1 MAITEVPRL
10 PMRDRM
16 ATLFSGRVPAPER
29 HDDPAL
35 STTVVLPRGP
45 HRQHSAVVTA
55 SAARVVPTTA
65 RAAGRNRQ
73 KWQRDAW
80 VYRDSVPEVR
90 YAHNFQGNASAQVRM
105 FAAELGQ
112 DGEEPIDFDSDLC
125 TIPPPVREAARA
137 CLDRLTGNAA
147 GHGVILSP
155 VVQNFETVGECYLL
169 GYTDP
174 DTGRDEWSIRS
185 MDELRIT
192 DEGYFLVSTTTGTTT
207 SSESGRRL
215 PDDAYVARLWS
226 PHPQFSEWPDSPM
239 RALLD
244 TCEELL
250 LAGRSRRAALR
261 NRIAGNGVFLV
272 PNGILTGSGITQQ
285 GTGDVAGAPYG
296 VGDGI
301 TDDGDVKASKVMADL
316 TTSMV
321 TPIGDESSPS
331 AVVPL
336 MLRGERE
343 DLAAV
348 RHVTLDRPMSKDAD
362 VTEEKA
368 LRRLATGLNV
378 PPEIITGLA
387 GVNHWTAWQID
398 QSTWTHHVEPVVAAA
413 CAALTVGYLRAML
426 LTMGFPW
433 AIVSRVVIW
442 YDPSNL
448 VQDPREDEEVGDTGR
463 TPEELASLFTTAQT
477 AILAGFDPAEVMAA
491 LDLPELTYVGPPE
504 TSGGAFGQPRRVDS
518 ERVPEQ
524 EPDED
529 GPPEIEAPAS
539 ERASV
544 ALARIAAGLG
554 RRTVVAAAT
563 AEPTEEQIRLSRRL
577 MEIDRSLRERLVG
590 ACDAALARVLER
602 AGNRVRS
609 AATRSAT
616 ASAYRERI
624 AGIPGQQVPATLG
637 PAVVAALGL
646 DEAELLADEYAR
658 LRGQYVEWT
667 TAASEDAIATCV
679 RLLGADTN
687 TEEIRRLVGELQLA
701 FRDGI
706 EAGWEFL
713 QTGLGDVAETHL
725 YEPEPGTPQQGEIP
739 NSLVNPSLVRGALA
753 TAGGLATAIGGL
765 TRDGLPGSRN
775 RGVGGIGTGELLSD
789 FMRSQGSE
797 IDHYEWAY
805 GISTRPFLPHQ
816 RLDGVRFPTWGAPEL
831 ETAGTGAEWI
841 GGSMAPGDHK
851 GCHCDYMPVWADGV
865 RQRDVAA
872 EIGDLAGGRA
882 ADQANEVAAEQGPR
896 RRTLAPTVPY
906 RGDDAPPA
914 QPVPAAKTKRAG
926 TRRPSKDEAGVP
938 YRLTYSYL
946 SKLTPEQHDRL
957 VEHMSL
963 RIADGDPRELRRF
976 EQYEAW
982 EEYETGEMQH
992 LEEAGV
998 LIEDPDV
1005 NEVRRLADEFAAR
1018 NGVPGLTHN
1027 RVGGRPHV
1035 ASMYGIEDERGPSRA
1050 QVQEEY
1056 ALWYEDFMLL
1066 AEEATRG
1073 SLVNR
1078 RGARNGIG
1086 TRSLLTG
1093 SVDNLYRYAS
1103 EELLEFLETNRRMTW
1118 TEFYYAR
1125 TGNPA
1130 FAERARKHAT
1140 ENGRIN
1146 RDREGG
1152 PGRR

>member
-1 MAITEVPRL
+1 MSV
-10 PMRDRM
+10 
-16 ATLFSGRVPAPER
+16 LFTGRTAAPED
-29 HDDPAL
+29 HSSPAL
-35 STTVVLPRGP
+35 QASLPLPRGP
-45 HRQHSAVVTA
+45 HRQHAAAVTA
-55 SAARVVPTTA
+55 SAARVVPSTS

-90 YAHNFQGNASAQVRM
+90 YAHNFLGNAAAQVRM
-105 FAAELGQ
+105 LPAELGS
-112 DGEEPIDFDSDLC
+112 DGEEPIRFDSEEC
-125 TIPPPVREAARA
+125 TIPPAVREAAQA
-137 CLDRLTGNAA
+137 ALDRLTGDAA

-169 GYTDP
+169 GFTDP
-174 DTGRDEWSIRS
+174 ETGREEWSIRS

-192 DEGYFLVSTTTGTTT
+192 DEGYFLVSSTVATT
-207 SSESGRRL
+207 SLETGRRL
-215 PDDAYVARLWS
+215 PDDAYVARLWC

-244 TCEELL
+244 TCEEIL

-261 NRIAGNGVFLV
+261 NRIAGNGVLLM
-272 PNGILTGSGITQQ
+272 PNGIITGSASPQP
-285 GTGDVAGAPYG
+285 GTGQTADSYAA
-296 VGDGI
+296 GDGM
-301 TDDGDVKASKVMADL
+301 GDESDSKASKVMADL
-316 TTSMV
+316 TLAMV
-321 TPIGDESSPS
+321 TPIGDESAPS

-336 MLRGERE
+336 MLRGDRE
-343 DLAAV
+343 DLKEI
-348 RHVTLDRPMSKDAD
+348 RHVTLDRPMTKDAEI
-362 VTEEKA
+362 TEEKA
-368 LRRLATGLNV
+368 LRRLATGLDV

-387 GVNHWTAWQID
+387 DVNHWTAWQID
-398 QSTWTHHVEPVVAAA
+398 LATWTHHVEPIVAAS
-413 CAALTVGYLRAML
+413 CAALTVGYLRATL

-433 AIVSRVVIW
+433 PIVSRVVIW

-448 VQDPREDEEVGDTGR
+448 VQDPRADEEVGETGR
-463 TPEELASLFTTAQT
+463 TPAELSTLSTTAQT
-477 AILAGFDPAEVMAA
+477 LILTGFDPTAVMAA
-491 LDLPELTYVGPPE
+491 LDLPELPFIGPPE
-504 TSGGAFGQPRRVDS
+504 TSGGAFGQPTRVDS
-518 ERVPEQ
+518 ERVPET

-529 GPPEIEAPAS
+529 EPPAIEQPAAT
-539 ERASV
+539 RAAS
-544 ALARIAAGLG
+544 ALARLG
-554 RRTVVAAAT
+554 ISPRAVTSAAT
-563 AEPTEEQIRLSRRL
+563 TEPTEEQIRLSRRL
-577 MEIDRSLRERLVG
+577 MEIDRALRERLVG

-616 ASAYRERI
+616 ASVYRERI
-624 AGIPGQQVPATLG
+624 AGIPGQQVAGTLG

-658 LRGQYVEWT
+658 LRTQYVEWT

-679 RLLGADTN
+679 RLLGADSN
-687 TEEIRRLVGELQLA
+687 TEEIRRLVGELNLA

-713 QTGLGDVAETHL
+713 QTGLGDVAEQHL
-725 YEPEPGTPQQGEIP
+725 YDGDPDIPDRGEIP

-753 TAGGLATAIGGL
+753 TAGGLHTAIGGL
-765 TRDGLPGSRN
+765 TRDGLPGARN
-775 RGVGGIGTGELLSD
+775 RGVGGLGTGELLSD
-789 FMRSQGSE
+789 FMRGQGSE

-831 ETAGTGAEWI
+831 DTTGTGAEWI

-851 GCHCDYMPVWADGV
+851 GCHCDYMPVWSDGI
-865 RQRDVAA
+865 RQRDVAD

-882 ADQANEVAAEQGPR
+882 TDAAREVAAQQGPR
-896 RRTLAPTVPY
+896 RRTVAPTVPY

-914 QPVPAAKTKRAG
+914 RPVEKAATKRTAA
-926 TRRPSKDEAGVP
+926 RRPAKDEAGVP

-946 SKLTPEQHDRL
+946 SKLTPEQHDNL

-963 RIADGDPRELRRF
+963 RISDGDPRELRRF
-976 EQYEAW
+976 EQYEQW
-982 EEYETGEMQH
+982 EEYEAGELQH
-992 LEEAGV
+992 LEERG
-998 LIEDPDV
+998 LLEEDPDL
-1005 NEVRRLADEFAAR
+1005 NEVRRAVDDFAAR

-1027 RVGGRPHV
+1027 RVGGRPHTHSV
-1035 ASMYGIEDERGPSRA
+1035 IGLTDESGPSRA

-1056 ALWYEDFMLL
+1056 ALWYETFMLE

-1073 SLVNR
+1073 NLTND
-1078 RGARNGIG
+1078 RGRSRGVS
-1086 TRSLLTG
+1086 TRALLTG
-1093 SVDNLYRYAS
+1093 PVDQLYRYGS
-1103 EELLEFLETNRRMTW
+1103 EELLGYLETNRRMTW

-1125 TGNPA
+1125 TGSPA
-1130 FAERARKHAT
+1130 FAERAAKHAA

-1146 RDREGG
+1146 RDRTEHRG
-1152 PGRR
+1152 GRR